1 MRFRRSL
8 KYLFF
13 VGFIGVLSFLYGFT
27 STRSGVKKIVEVRVS
42 FQENKGNF
50 LTHAMVNKLLIQNNK
65 TVINQPKS
73 VIDLYSL
80 EKKVSENPYVE
91 KAAVFLTIG
100 GVLKSKI
107 KQRVPVARI
116 MGGKTSYYIDKQG
129 VKVPLS
135 ENYSARVLLI
145 SGVESTADIQL
156 VLPLI
161 SAILEDDFLQK
172 EVVGI
177 LKSDVDAFQ
186 FSVRSGDYK
195 VDFGSLERLKTKFS
209 MLKAFYNT
217 TFKNK
222 TIQDYKRITL
232 KYHNQVVCTK

>member
-1 MRFRRSL
+1 MRFKRSL

-13 VGFIGVLSFLYGFT
+13 IGFIGVLSFLYGFT
-27 STRSGVKKIVEVRVS
+27 SKRNSTKKVTAVRVS
-42 FQENKGNF
+42 FQENKRNF
-50 LTHAMVNKLLIQNNK
+50 LTQEIVNKLLIQNNK
-65 TVINQPKS
+65 TVVDQPKS
-73 VIDLYSL
+73 VIDLYGL
-80 EKKVSENPYVE
+80 EKKISENPYVE
-91 KAAVFLTIG
+91 KVAVFLTIG
-100 GVLKSKI
+100 GVLKSKV
-107 KQRVPVARI
+107 KQRLPIARI
-116 MGGKTSYYIDKQG
+116 TGNGTSYYIDKQG

-135 ENYSARVLLI
+135 LNYSARALLV
-145 SGVESTADIQL
+145 SGVDSAADIQL
-156 VLPLI
+156 ILPLI

-177 LKSDVDAFQ
+177 IKSDANTFQ

-195 VDFGSLERLKTKFS
+195 VDFGTLDRMKIKFS

-222 TIQDYKRITL
+222 TIQDYKMITL

>member
-13 VGFIGVLSFLYGFT
+13 IGFIGFLSFLYSFT
-27 STRSGVKKIVEVRVS
+27 SMRNGVKKIAEVRVS
-42 FQENKGNF
+42 FQVNKSNF
-50 LTHAMVNKLLIQNNK
+50 LTHTMVNKLLIQNNK

-91 KAAVFLTIG
+91 KAAVFLTID

-116 MGGKTSYYIDKQG
+116 IGGKTSYYIDKQG

-135 ENYSARVLLI
+135 ENYSARVLLV
-145 SGVESTADIQL
+145 SGVESAADIRL

-161 SAILEDDFLQK
+161 SVILEDDFLQK

-177 LKSDVDAFQ
+177 LKSDDGAFQ

-195 VDFGSLERLKTKFS
+195 VDFGNLERVKTKFS

-232 KYHNQVVCTK
+232 KCHNQVVCTK

>member
-1 MRFRRSL
+1 MRFKRSL

-13 VGFIGVLSFLYGFT
+13 IGFIGVLTFLYGFT
-27 STRSGVKKIVEVRVS
+27 SERNSQKKVAEVRVS
-42 FQENKGNF
+42 FQEEKSNF
-50 LTHAMVNKLLIQNNK
+50 LTHTMVNKLLIQNNK
-65 TVINQPKS
+65 TVINRPKS

-91 KAAVFLTIG
+91 NAAVFLTIG

-107 KQRVPVARI
+107 KQRSPVARI
-116 MGGKTSYYIDKQG
+116 IGGKVSYYIDKEG

-135 ENYSARVLLI
+135 DHYSARVLLI
-145 SGVESTADIQL
+145 SGIDEAADIRM
-156 VLPLI
+156 VLPLVL
-161 SAILEDDFLQK
+161 AILEDDFLQK

-177 LKSDVDAFQ
+177 VKSDLDSFQ

-195 VDFGSLERLKTKFS
+195 VDFGTLERMKTKFS
-209 MLKAFYNT
+209 MLKAFYNA
-217 TFKNK
+217 TFKSK